1 MWVEDEVCSILQQQL
16 LLLLQLAK
24 PRQITALKHLLT
36 RTGDRNTNPLRKAP
50 DKMPRNEAHESGE
63 ERQAP
68 LSDPEIDEG
77 EPEEEAA
84 ENDENYDY
92 LQATRRLEGDELQAE
107 EEGERLID
115 DQEDDGF
122 VFGMKDDA
130 REAAAFLAAGLDPD
144 AEDLNL
150 IDDEDLQLNEAAEA
164 RARRAAERHLRA
176 RDRLR
181 QSGDKKDIWQKLFED
196 DEDEAAEMERLL
208 QRVQER
214 RRHLSRAAADGDVV
228 NLRDLQQAKSL
239 LADSNP
245 RQVAFGPEHQQAVDT
260 LFRCRDASSNH
271 PVSLL
276 SLTVSPFRY
285 FLYHFSLSAFTSQS
299 LISHQ
304 EGEDGQQQQ
313 QQQEETTGGAYY
325 LDKIQQLILVSR
337 QLTRGASWL
346 TSGIFSLSPSNSSI
360 GLNSIPHPLC
370 RSAAAAEAAAIA
382 ADIAASSS
390 SRYSSCSS
398 SYSSSNSRNSSS
410 YSNCSSSSSY
420 SSCCSS
426 NSSNNIS
433 YRSSSISSSSSSSR
447 TPWLCTINSNSSKS
461 SSSSTAHS
469 LCLSLSLSLFVSFGV
484 VTRRSSVLP
493 RVRLVYL
500 RCALCLH
507 SVSDAPLQ
515 VVEGQKKEAPS
526 QCPPG
531 RPPRQRE
538 LLLTGE
544 TVDSAKP
551 GDAVEVLGVYR
562 TKLDVALNIKTGFP
576 VLGTEILVN
585 NITTKKEEM
594 ISELTDDDIREIKQL
609 SRHPN
614 IRERIIASIAPTL
627 CASKQVKAA
636 VAYAL
641 FGGVPKGRDIA
652 AAAGTQQANPAAA
665 AAAAA
670 VAEDGKATAGQ
681 HVIRGDINVL
691 LLGDPGLGKSQAL
704 QYVARTFPRSVLT
717 TGKGASACG
726 LTAGVRRD
734 PYSGEWSLEG
744 GALVLADEGICL
756 IDEFDKMTEG
766 DRVSIH
772 EAMEQQSIS
781 ISKAGIV
788 TTLRARCS
796 VIAAANPKFGRYI
809 PSYTFKENVDLSDP
823 ILSRFDLICVL
834 RDVPDADEDFSVAD
848 YVLGNHQLHHPNI
861 LSLHAEPQKRIAEL
875 ESRLHATEAHEP
887 INQQLLQKY
896 ILYARSHCHPILD
909 PSLPSLSAK
918 LSSFYAKLRKR
929 AAASGGLPLTL
940 RHVESLLRI
949 SEANAKMRLSPT
961 VSLMDVEFAI
971 AAVLSSFLSAQKFAV
986 QQRLSKEFARYTAL
1000 ATGGWATLAAL
1011 LRRLLQQRL
1020 QRATLRQREAEGDEE
1035 TTTLYHQRQIEQAR
1049 RADFHDFLKLA
1060 SQHKFTAYQV
1070 ESWMASNSFKAHFT
1084 VIEEDNCKV
1093 LVSNNW
1099 LRDIELLLLMRVQQ
1113 QQQQQQQTLRSLLQQ
1128 QQELL
1133 LLWDMQRNPLL
1144 LLQQRQQQLLML
1156 QQQQLL
1162 LLPLC

>member
-1 MWVEDEVCSILQQQL
+1 
-16 LLLLQLAK
+16 
-24 PRQITALKHLLT
+24 
-36 RTGDRNTNPLRKAP
+36 
-50 DKMPRNEAHESGE
+50 MPRSEARESGD
-63 ERQAP
+63 ERQAPP

-150 IDDEDLQLNEAAEA
+150 IDDEELQLNEAAEA

-196 DEDEAAEMERLL
+196 DEDEAAEMERLM

-214 RRHLSRAAADGDVV
+214 RRHLSRAAADGEVV
-228 NLRDLQQAKSL
+228 NLRDLQQAKGFFLCGVSFLSQSL

-245 RQVAFGPEHQQAVDT
+245 RQVTFGPEHQQAVDT
-260 LFRCRDASSNH
+260 LFR
-271 PVSLL
+271 
-276 SLTVSPFRY
+276 Y
-285 FLYHFSLSAFTSQS
+285 FLYHFSLSAFNSQS

-304 EGEDGQQQQ
+304 EGEDPQQQQ
-313 QQQEETTGGAYY
+313 QHQQQEETAGGAYY
-325 LDKIQQLILVSR
+325 LDKIQQLILADKRSLVVDVRHLLFVSEQLVNWIELHPTPALQVRSSSSR
-337 QLTRGASWL
+337 QQQQQQQREQQRATTEEDGW
-346 TSGIFSLSPSNSSI
+346 GISTQRRTA
-360 GLNSIPHPLC
+360 G
-370 RSAAAAEAAAIA
+370 AAAIA
-382 ADIAASSS
+382 AAHPVLSDVVTAEAAASCPSLYGT
-390 SRYSSCSS
+390 RIYKKQQQQKQGQQQQQQ
-398 SYSSSNSRNSSS
+398 
-410 YSNCSSSSSY
+410 
-420 SSCCSS
+420 
-426 NSSNNIS
+426 
-433 YRSSSISSSSSSSR
+433 SIGLLQR
-447 TPWLCTINSNSSKS
+447 HRLY
-461 SSSSTAHS
+461 
-469 LCLSLSLSLFVSFGV
+469 FGV

-515 VVEGQKKEAPS
+515 VVEGQKKVNLPKRCPNCQGTRFSLDREAPS
-526 QCPPG
+526 QCPAG

-594 ISELTDDDIREIKQL
+594 ISELTEEDIREIKQL

-614 IRERIIASIAPTL
+614 IRERILASIAPTL

-641 FGGVPKGRDIA
+641 FGGVPKGRDLA
-652 AAAGTQQANPAAA
+652 AATTGGQQANPVAAA

-670 VAEDGKATAGQ
+670 AEDGRATAGQ

-796 VIAAANPKFGRYI
+796 VIAAANPKFGDEDPGNRGSSSSSSKKQQRQQEAPAAATEARRAAAARPAAAAI
-809 PSYTFKENVDLSDP
+809 NAAAAAAAGPAGLCMRLLGLQVDIFL
-823 ILSRFDLICVL
+823 LTHSRKTLICLIRSFRVL
-834 RDVPDADEDFSVAD
+834 TSSAFSETSKRSMHDPDADEDFSVAD

-896 ILYARSHCHPILD
+896 ILYARAHCHPILD

-971 AAVLSSFLSAQKFAV
+971 AAILSSFLSAQKFAV

-1020 QRATLRQREAEGDEE
+1020 QRATLRQREAEGDGE
-1035 TTTLYHQRQIEQAR
+1035 TATVYHQRQIEQAR

-1084 VIEEDNCKV
+1084 VIEEDNGKV

-1099 LRDIELLLLMRVQQ
+1099 LRDSPS
-1113 QQQQQQQTLRSLLQQ
+1113 QTTTA
-1128 QQELL
+1128 
-1133 LLWDMQRNPLL
+1133 
-1144 LLQQRQQQLLML
+1144 
-1156 QQQQLL
+1156 
-1162 LLPLC
+1162 

>member
-1 MWVEDEVCSILQQQL
+1 MQL
-16 LLLLQLAK
+16 RPQYLRDSSSFFFEQG
-24 PRQITALKHLLT
+24 TATHPT
-36 RTGDRNTNPLRKAP
+36 TSGTAT
-50 DKMPRNEAHESGE
+50 MPRSEARHSGS
-63 ERQAP
+63 ERQAA

-77 EPEEEAA
+77 EPEDEAV

-130 REAAAFLAAGLDPD
+130 REAAAFFAAGLDPD

-150 IDDEDLQLNEAAEA
+150 IDDEDLELNEAAEA

-181 QSGDKKDIWQKLFED
+181 QAGDKKDIWQKLFED

-214 RRHLSRAAADGDVV
+214 RRHLSRAAAEGEVV

-239 LADSNP
+239 LADANP
-245 RQVAFGPEHQQAVDT
+245 RQVTFGPEHQQAVDT
-260 LFRCRDASSNH
+260 LFR
-271 PVSLL
+271 
-276 SLTVSPFRY
+276 Y
-285 FLYHFSLSAFTSQS
+285 FLYHFSLSVFTSQS

-304 EGEDGQQQQ
+304 EGEEGQQQ
-313 QQQEETTGGAYY
+313 QQQEETAGRAYY
-325 LDKIQQLILVSR
+325 LDKIQQLILADKRSLMVDVRHLLFVSE
-337 QLTRGASWL
+337 QLVNWIELHPTRAL
-346 TSGIFSLSPSNSSI
+346 QV
-360 GLNSIPHPLC
+360 LNDVVT
-370 RSAAAAEAAAIA
+370 AEAAA
-382 ADIAASSS
+382 SCPSLYG
-390 SRYSSCSS
+390 SRLCQCLLFNWPYKHQLRALRCSDL
-398 SYSSSNSRNSSS
+398 NTLV
-410 YSNCSSSSSY
+410 C
-420 SSCCSS
+420 
-426 NSSNNIS
+426 
-433 YRSSSISSSSSSSR
+433 
-447 TPWLCTINSNSSKS
+447 
-461 SSSSTAHS
+461 
-469 LCLSLSLSLFVSFGV
+469 VSGV

-515 VVEGQKKEAPS
+515 VVEGQKKVNLPKRCPNCQGTRFSLDRLKTTYTDVQRVTLQEAPS
-526 QCPPG
+526 QCPAG

-538 LLLTGE
+538 LLLTGD

-551 GDAVEVLGVYR
+551 GDTVEVLGVYR

-594 ISELTDDDIREIKQL
+594 ISELTEDDILDIKQL
-609 SRHPN
+609 SKCPN

-641 FGGVPKGRDIA
+641 FGGVPKGREL
-652 AAAGTQQANPAAA
+652 AAAGGGQRADPAAA

-670 VAEDGKATAGQ
+670 AAGDGRATAGQ

-772 EAMEQQSIS
+772 EAMEQQSVS

-896 ILYARSHCHPILD
+896 ILYARAHCHPILD

-929 AAASGGLPLTL
+929 AATSGGLPLTL

-971 AAVLSSFLSAQKFAV
+971 AAVLSSFISSQKYAV

-1020 QRATLRQREAEGDEE
+1020 QRATLRQREAAGDEE
-1035 TTTLYHQRQIEQAR
+1035 TTTLYRQRRIEQAR
-1049 RADFHDFLKLA
+1049 RADFHEFLKLA
-1060 SQHKFTAYQV
+1060 GQHKFTAYQV

-1084 VIEEDNCKV
+1084 VLEVRHDDCPCQTQILSCRSTRGQLQGARQQQLASRHSKSMHHR
-1093 LVSNNW
+1093 LV
-1099 LRDIELLLLMRVQQ
+1099 ELLLLVLQQ
-1113 QQQQQQQTLRSLLQQ
+1113 QQQRTLRSVRTL
-1128 QQELL
+1128 ETKAA
-1133 LLWDMQRNPLL
+1133 DAFPL
-1144 LLQQRQQQLLML
+1144 RQQQ
-1156 QQQQLL
+1156 
-1162 LLPLC
+1162 

>member
-1 MWVEDEVCSILQQQL
+1 
-16 LLLLQLAK
+16 
-24 PRQITALKHLLT
+24 
-36 RTGDRNTNPLRKAP
+36 
-50 DKMPRNEAHESGE
+50 MPRSQQHESEE

-68 LSDPEIDEG
+68 LSDPEIDDGEADEG
-77 EPEEEAA
+77 EAA

-115 DQEDDGF
+115 DQEDEGF

-130 REAAAFLAAGLDPD
+130 REAAAFLAAGLNPD
-144 AEDLNL
+144 ADDLNL
-150 IDDEDLQLNEAAEA
+150 IDDDELQLSEAAEA

-176 RDRLR
+176 RDRLK
-181 QSGDKKDIWQKLFED
+181 QTGDRKDIWQKLFED

-214 RRHLSRAAADGDVV
+214 RRHLGRAAADGDVV

-245 RQVAFGPEHQQAVDT
+245 RQVTFGPEHQQAVDT
-260 LFRCRDASSNH
+260 LFR
-271 PVSLL
+271 
-276 SLTVSPFRY
+276 Y
-285 FLYHFSLSAFTSQS
+285 FLYNFSLSAFNNQS
-299 LISHQ
+299 LISNE
-304 EGEDGQQQQ
+304 EGEEGQQQQ
-313 QQQEETTGGAYY
+313 QQQGAAGGAYY
-325 LDKIQQLILVSR
+325 LEKIQQLILADKRSLVVDVRHLLFVSE
-337 QLTRGASWL
+337 QLVHWIELHPTQA
-346 TSGIFSLSPSNSSI
+346 IQVLSDVVT
-360 GLNSIPHPLC
+360 
-370 RSAAAAEAAAIA
+370 AEAAA
-382 ADIAASSS
+382 SCPSLYG
-390 SRYSSCSS
+390 SRLCQCLLSNWPYKHQLRALRCSDL
-398 SYSSSNSRNSSS
+398 N
-410 YSNCSSSSSY
+410 
-420 SSCCSS
+420 
-426 NSSNNIS
+426 
-433 YRSSSISSSSSSSR
+433 
-447 TPWLCTINSNSSKS
+447 TLV
-461 SSSSTAHS
+461 
-469 LCLSLSLSLFVSFGV
+469 CLSVYSLFLLSPSVSPLSGV

-500 RCALCLH
+500 KCSLCMQSL
-507 SVSDAPLQ
+507 SDAPLQ
-515 VVEGQKKEAPS
+515 IVEGQKTVNLPKRCPNCQGTRFSLDRVRTSYTDVQREAPS

-551 GDAVEVLGVYR
+551 GDTVEVLGVYR
-562 TKLDVALNIKTGFP
+562 TKLDAALNVKTGFP
-576 VLGTEILVN
+576 VLKTEILVN
-585 NITTKKEEM
+585 SISTKKEEM
-594 ISELTDDDIREIKQL
+594 ISELTDEDIREIKQL
-609 SRHPN
+609 ARQPN

-627 CASKQVKAA
+627 CASKPVKAA

-641 FGGVPKGRDIA
+641 FGGVPKGRETA
-652 AAAGTQQANPAAA
+652 AATNQQAANPAAA

-670 VAEDGKATAGQ
+670 AAEEGRATAGQ

-704 QYVARTFPRSVLT
+704 QYVARTFPRSILT
-717 TGKGASACG
+717 NGKGASACG

-756 IDEFDKMTEG
+756 IDEFDKMSEG

-781 ISKAGIV
+781 VSKAGIV
-788 TTLRARCS
+788 TTLKARCS

-834 RDVPDADEDFSVAD
+834 RDIPDADEDFSVAD
-848 YVLGNHQLHHPNI
+848 YVLANHQLHHPNI
-861 LSLHAEPQKRIAEL
+861 LSLHAEPQKRVAEL

-896 ILYARSHCHPILD
+896 ILYARAHCHPVLD
-909 PSLPSLSAK
+909 PSLPSLSSK

-929 AAASGGLPLTL
+929 VAASGGLPLTL

-949 SEANAKMRLSPT
+949 SEANAKMRLSPS
-961 VSLMDVEFAI
+961 VSLMDVDFAI

-1020 QRATLRQREAEGDEE
+1020 QRATLRQRDTAEEEEE
-1035 TTTLYHQRQIEQAR
+1035 TEVLLRQRQIERAR
-1049 RADFHDFLKLA
+1049 KADFHEFLRLA

-1070 ESWMASNSFKAHFT
+1070 ESWMASNSFKAHFSL
-1084 VIEEDNCKV
+1084 IEEDDCKM

-1099 LRDIELLLLMRVQQ
+1099 RTDTPS
-1113 QQQQQQQTLRSLLQQ
+1113 QTTAA
-1128 QQELL
+1128 
-1133 LLWDMQRNPLL
+1133 
-1144 LLQQRQQQLLML
+1144 
-1156 QQQQLL
+1156 
-1162 LLPLC
+1162 